1 MLQELYVRNL
11 VVFSDATLPFAP
23 GLNVISGETGA
34 GKSLIAGA
42 IGLALGARAN
52 SDLIRAGEDT
62 AVISAIFSLPD
73 RTQKELRRLI
83 EEAGADPETE
93 ESLIFERRLA
103 QAKPGRLSL
112 CGRPV
117 SAGAVTPLAGALIDI
132 AAQNEHTRL
141 VEPAYQRELLDA
153 FGKIS
158 AAAYSDKFR
167 QALELLRRLEAS
179 EAQKERTRLELER
192 IRFKLEKIAAFG
204 FDPSADPQLEARIS
218 AMSNAEGIREA
229 AAEGAQIL
237 YESDGAVTERVGA
250 VLRKLED
257 VCECSPAAAEA
268 AECLRSALAAI
279 EDGTRALQQAGDDL
293 DFTPEELDAAITR
306 AEEMKALARLLEC
319 PERDLPVPE
328 QIPLMESRLRARES
342 ELAAWE
348 IDGTQAQT
356 QLESLCREIV
366 ALGADLS
373 EKRRRAGG
381 KLAKAVN
388 AELADLGM
396 PQANFSVELRPR
408 WREGEAL
415 RKVLEAADSGGI
427 EEICFLLA
435 PNPGEAPSSLAETAS
450 GGESSRTMLAIK
462 SALAAA
468 HCPPTLLF
476 DEIDSGVGGRLGEV
490 LGQKLSALARERQI
504 IVITHLPQIAAHA
517 DNHIK
522 IAKSVRDGRTTT
534 NFVRL
539 EGEERVEE
547 IAHMI
552 HGSAAT
558 ATTRQ
563 QAREMLQLAPASVAT
578 TEPAAG
584 SAAKS
589 GAGKPGRGR
598 SHG

>member
-1 MLQELYVRNL
+1 MLEELYVRNL
-11 VVFSDATLPFAP
+11 VIFADATLPFAA

-52 SDLIRAGEDT
+52 SELIRAGET
-62 AVISAIFSLPD
+62 SASVSAVFSLP
-73 RTQKELRRLI
+73 TTASKELQEMLGEVGVDPQA
-83 EEAGADPETE
+83 EEA
-93 ESLIFERRLA
+93 LIFERRLA
-103 QAKPGRLSL
+103 QGKPGRLSL
-112 CGRPV
+112 CGKPI
-117 SAGAVTPLAGALIDI
+117 SAGAVTDLAGALIDI

-158 AAAYSDKFR
+158 TTAYEDKFR
-167 QALELLRRLEAS
+167 QALEILRRLEAG
-179 EAQKERTRLELER
+179 ETQKERTRLELER
-192 IRFKLEKIAAFG
+192 IRFKLEKIAGFA
-204 FDPSADPQLEARIS
+204 FDPKRDPQLEAQILT
-218 AMSNAEGIREA
+218 MSNAESIREV
-229 AAEGAQIL
+229 AEEGSYIL
-237 YESDGAVTERVGA
+237 YESDGAVTERVGTI
-250 VLRKLED
+250 LRKLED
-257 VCECSPAAAEA
+257 VAEVSPAATEA
-268 AECLRSALAAI
+268 ADYLRSALAAI
-279 EDGTRALQQAGDDL
+279 EDAARALQQAGDDL
-293 DFTPEELDAAITR
+293 DFSPEELDAAISR
-306 AEEMKALARLLEC
+306 AEAMKALARVLEC
-319 PERDLPVPE
+319 PERDLPIPE
-328 QIPLMESRLRARES
+328 QIPFMEQKLRAREE
-342 ELAAWE
+342 ELSAWE
-348 IDGTQAQT
+348 IDGTQAQE
-356 QLESLCREIV
+356 QLEALCREIV
-366 ALGADLS
+366 TLGAELTQ
-373 EKRRRAGG
+373 KRHKAGT

-388 AELADLGM
+388 VELADLGM

-408 WREGEAL
+408 WQEGQPL
-415 RKVLEAADSGGI
+415 RKVLEAADMGGI
-427 EEICFLLA
+427 EEVAYLLA

-522 IAKSVRDGRTTT
+522 IQKSVQGGRTTT
-534 NFVRL
+534 SFVRL
-539 EGEERVEE
+539 EGEARVEE

-563 QAREMLQLAPASVAT
+563 QAQEMLQ
-578 TEPAAG
+578 
-584 SAAKS
+584 SAEAN
-589 GAGKPGRGR
+589 GR
-598 SHG
+598 